1 MSFIWNLCLLILGFV
16 LLIKGADIFVEG
28 ASSIATKF
36 HIPQII
42 IGLTIVA
49 FGTSAPE
56 AAVSISAAV
65 KGNAGIAVGNILG
78 SNILNILLI
87 LGITACIRALNVQE
101 STFKFDIPL
110 VLISSVVLSALGLA
124 TGYLNKIAGLILW
137 AIFVVFFV
145 HLIKE
150 AKNGVQEEEV
160 KESQS
165 GYKNNL
171 LIVVLVTIAGLV
183 AIVWGSNLAVDGATG
198 VAKLLG
204 MSDRL
209 IGLTIV
215 AFGTS
220 LPELITSAMA
230 AKKGNCDIAV
240 GNIVGSNIFNILFV
254 LGTTALIVDV
264 PFGMEYL
271 VDSIMCIASVVLLIF
286 CIFKDRKLSQKE
298 GITML
303 AVFAAY
309 YVYLIMK

>member
-150 AKNGVQEEEV
+150 AKNGVQEEV

-198 VAKLLG
+198 VAKMLG